1 MNTELRNNGHE
12 INTNP
17 LEAFRTMARNLI
29 GIDLGGTTTKIAFI
43 SVDGEILTK
52 WSIPTNTD
60 DDGSHIV
67 PNLIQSVTEHI
78 TSSEF
83 TPADFL
89 GVGMGVPG
97 PVDIENGTVLFAV
110 NLNWKKRQH
119 VRDQVQAGLGLPFV
133 LDNDANVAALGEYW
147 KGAGEKD
154 EDVVFV
160 TLGTGVGGGV
170 IAGGRLLHG
179 GNGGA
184 GELGHVTV
192 QPNGYLCNC
201 GKRGCLEQYA
211 SATGVVHVA
220 SDMAKDFLG
229 TSRLKEMEDNQ
240 ENITSKMV
248 FYLADNGDILAN
260 QVVDRVT
267 FYLGLALANVANILN
282 PANITIGGGVSNAG
296 NTLLQP
302 TTRYFQENAF
312 PAARDTT
319 KLRLAQ
325 LGNDAGVIGAA
336 SLALRF
342 QKTN

>member
-1 MNTELRNNGHE
+1 
-12 INTNP
+12 
-17 LEAFRTMARNLI
+17 MARNLI
-29 GIDLGGTTTKIAFI
+29 GIDLGGTTTKMAFL
-43 SVDGEILTK
+43 STNGDILTK
-52 WSIPTNTD
+52 WSIPTD
-60 DDGSHIV
+60 IKDEGSHIV
-67 PNLIQSVTEHI
+67 PNIIDSINQHI
-78 TSSEF
+78 TNSEF
-83 TPADFL
+83 SKDDFL
-89 GVGMGVPG
+89 GIGMGTPG
-97 PVDIENGTVLFAV
+97 SVDIENGTVIGAF
-110 NLNWKKRQH
+110 NLNWKKRQQ
-119 VRDQVQAGLGLPFV
+119 VRDQIQAGIGLQFI
-133 LDNDANVAALGEYW
+133 LDNDANVASLGEYW

-154 EDVVFV
+154 KDVVFV

-170 IAGGRLLHG
+170 IAGGHLLHG
-179 GNGGA
+179 INGGA

-192 QPNGYLCNC
+192 QPNGYLCTC

-220 SDMAKDFLG
+220 ADMAKDFMG

-240 ENITSKMV
+240 ESVTSKMV

-282 PANITIGGGVSNAG
+282 PANIIIGGGVSNAG

-312 PAARDTT
+312 PAVRDST
-319 KLRLAQ
+319 KIRLAQ

>member
-1 MNTELRNNGHE
+1 
-12 INTNP
+12 
-17 LEAFRTMARNLI
+17 MARNLI
-29 GIDLGGTTTKIAFI
+29 GIDLGGTTTKMAFI

-52 WSIPTNTD
+52 WSIPTDTS
-60 DDGSHIV
+60 DDGRHII
-67 PNLIQSVTEHI
+67 PNTIQSISEHI

-83 TPADFL
+83 SKADFL
-89 GVGMGVPG
+89 GIGMGVPG

-110 NLNWKKRQH
+110 NLNWKTKQR
-119 VRDQVQAGLGLPFV
+119 VRDQIQEGLGLQFV
-133 LDNDANVAALGEYW
+133 LDNDANVASLGEYW

-179 GNGGA
+179 VNGGA

-211 SATGVVHVA
+211 SATGIVHVA

-240 ENITSKMV
+240 ENITSKMI

-267 FYLGLALANVANILN
+267 YYLGLALANVANILN
-282 PANITIGGGVSNAG
+282 PANIIIGGGVSNAG

>member
-1 MNTELRNNGHE
+1 
-12 INTNP
+12 
-17 LEAFRTMARNLI
+17 MARNLI
-29 GIDLGGTTTKIAFI
+29 GIDLGGTTTKMAFL
-43 SVDGEILTK
+43 STNGDILAK
-52 WSIPTNTD
+52 WSIPTD
-60 DDGSHIV
+60 IKDEGSHIV
-67 PNLIQSVTEHI
+67 PNIIDSINQHI
-78 TSSEF
+78 TNSEF
-83 TPADFL
+83 SKDDFL
-89 GVGMGVPG
+89 GIGMGTPG
-97 PVDIENGTVLFAV
+97 SVDIENGTVIGAF
-110 NLNWKKRQH
+110 NLNWKKRQQ
-119 VRDQVQAGLGLPFV
+119 VRDQIQAGIGLQFI
-133 LDNDANVAALGEYW
+133 LDNDANVASLGEYW

-154 EDVVFV
+154 KDVVFV

-170 IAGGRLLHG
+170 IAGGHLLHG
-179 GNGGA
+179 INGGA

-192 QPNGYLCNC
+192 QPNGYLCTC

-220 SDMAKDFLG
+220 ADMAKDFMG

-240 ENITSKMV
+240 ESVTSKMV

-282 PANITIGGGVSNAG
+282 PANIIIGGGVSNAG

-312 PAARDTT
+312 PAVRDST
-319 KLRLAQ
+319 KIRLAQ

>member
-1 MNTELRNNGHE
+1 
-12 INTNP
+12 
-17 LEAFRTMARNLI
+17 MARNLI
-29 GIDLGGTTTKIAFI
+29 GIDLGGTTTKMAFI

-52 WSIPTNTD
+52 WSIPTDTS
-60 DDGSHIV
+60 DDGRHII
-67 PNLIQSVTEHI
+67 PNTIQSISEHI
-78 TSSEF
+78 TRSEF
-83 TPADFL
+83 NQADFL
-89 GVGMGVPG
+89 GIGMGVPG

-110 NLNWKKRQH
+110 NLNWKTKQR
-119 VRDQVQAGLGLPFV
+119 VRDQIQEGLGLQFV
-133 LDNDANVAALGEYW
+133 LDNDANVASLGEYW

-179 GNGGA
+179 VNGGA

-211 SATGVVHVA
+211 SATGIVHVA

-240 ENITSKMV
+240 ENITSKMI

-267 FYLGLALANVANILN
+267 YYLGLALANVANILN
-282 PANITIGGGVSNAG
+282 PANIIIGGGVSNAG